1 MFSCVLLLEYQGRPA
16 TNRVKEGSEKMWLKA
31 IHTEKFVHKIAGEFG
46 YSPLEIKNK
55 VNSFYNNTWL
65 YYQVINYLR
74 CLTAD
79 EMRFIFKLNKY

>member
-1 MFSCVLLLEYQGRPA
+1 
-16 TNRVKEGSEKMWLKA
+16 MWRKP
-31 IHTEKFVHKIAGEFG
+31 IHTENYILKIGREFG
-46 YSPLEIKNK
+46 LTPSEVKHK

-79 EMRFIFKLNKY
+79 EMRFIFRISK